1 VTLLL
6 VIEFYALLVGLVVGS
21 FLNVVIHRVPRGG
34 SLVRPGSTCPGCD
47 TAIRWYDN
55 IPLLSWAV
63 LRGRCRQCGEPISV
77 RYPLIEA
84 LTGVVFAACVAHF
97 GPTGAAAAA
106 ALFCCLMIALAAI
119 DLEHF
124 ILPDKITLP
133 GIAVGWLL
141 QPWLAGTLLDAIVG
155 ALTGAGMLIL
165 VINGWYWWRQEEGMG
180 LGDVNM
186 LALIGAF
193 LGWQGMLGA
202 FLFAAVAGAL
212 GGLALVL
219 TRRLELGSKL
229 PFGFFLALGGVVA
242 LFARESW
249 ILPYLR
255 GS

>member
-21 FLNVVIHRVPRGG
+21 FLNVVIHRVPRDG
-34 SLVRPGSTCPGCD
+34 SLVRPRSSCPGCGSV
-47 TAIRWYDN
+47 IRWYDN
-55 IPLLSWAV
+55 VPLLSWAV
-63 LRGRCRQCGEPISV
+63 LRGRCRHCDEPISF
-77 RYPLIEA
+77 RYPAIEA
-84 LTGVVFAACVAHF
+84 LTGLLFAACVVRF

-106 ALFCCLMIALAAI
+106 ALFCSLLIVLAAI

-133 GIAVGWLL
+133 GIALGWLL
-141 QPWLAGTLLDAIVG
+141 QPWLAGSLLDAVIG
-155 ALTGAGMLIL
+155 ALTGAGLLIL
-165 VINGWYWWRQEEGMG
+165 VINGWYWLRQEEGMG

-202 FLFAAVAGAL
+202 FLFAAVAGAVV
-212 GGLALVL
+212 GIGLVI
-219 TRRLELGSKL
+219 TRRLALGAKL
-229 PFGFFLALGGVVA
+229 PFGFFLALGGIAA
-242 LFARESW
+242 LFAREPW
-249 ILPYLR
+249 ILAYLR

>member
-1 VTLLL
+1 MTLLL

-84 LTGVVFAACVAHF
+84 LTGLLFAACVARF
-97 GPTGAAAAA
+97 GPTGDAAAA
-106 ALFCCLMIALAAI
+106 ALFCSLMIALAAI

-141 QPWLAGTLLDAIVG
+141 QPWLAGTLVDAVVG

-229 PFGFFLALGGVVA
+229 PFGFFLALGGIAA

>member
-6 VIEFYALLVGLVVGS
+6 VIELYALLFGLVVGS

-34 SLVRPGSTCPGCD
+34 SLVRPASSCPGCG
-47 TAIRWYDN
+47 TTIRWYDN
-55 IPLLSWAV
+55 VPLLSYAV
-63 LRGRCRQCGEPISV
+63 LRGRCRHCGEPISM

-84 LTGVVFAACVAHF
+84 LTGILFAACVARF
-97 GPTGAAAAA
+97 GPGGTAVAA
-106 ALFCCLMIALAAI
+106 ALFCSLLIVLAAI

-133 GIAVGWLL
+133 GIAAGWLF
-141 QPWLAGTLLDAIVG
+141 QAWLPGSLLDAVIG
-155 ALTGAGMLIL
+155 ALTGAGLLIL
-165 VINGWYWWRQEEGMG
+165 VINGWYWLRQEEGMG

-202 FLFAAVAGAL
+202 FLFAAVAGAVT
-212 GGLALVL
+212 GGLLVVF
-219 TRRLELGSKL
+219 RRLEVGSKL
-229 PFGFFLALGGVVA
+229 PFGFFLALGAIAA
-242 LFARESW
+242 LFTRETW